1 MLNISDLLIYEYEKE
16 YSFEYRFKVKRSYSD
31 PKIYTAKDDL
41 KKRWYVYYSYRDPKT
56 GRLKK
61 MPPIYGNVN
70 YYKTK
75 SERLNILMSFQ
86 RNLLKLLK
94 EGYNPFEDCT
104 NLYESKTTDTFTTV
118 NVPPPAPVEEPK
130 MGLEEAFIFAMKLKK
145 STLNQTSY
153 RGLNNR
159 IDNFLKWMKEHYPV
173 IIHIEDLSKKIVTSF
188 LNYQLEKT
196 SPRNRNNYRTD
207 LSSVV
212 QMLEDNEII
221 IVNYVKK
228 IPTIKSIPTRNKTY
242 SSNQQEEIFKYLE
255 TADPILLLYIQ
266 FISYNFL
273 RPLEVCRL
281 KIKDINTLDSKLE
294 FKAKNS
300 PLKTK
305 IIPEILMKEIPD
317 LSGLNPEHYLFTP
330 KKIGD
335 SWDTQENNRRDHFS
349 KRFKAVVKDH
359 FKLGKD
365 YGLYSFR
372 HTFITKLYRKF
383 VKASSPYS
391 AKSKLLLVTG
401 HSTMDALQKY
411 LRDIDAELPEDYSS
425 YLN

>member
-1 MLNISDLLIYEYEKE
+1 MPNISALLTFEYKSE
-16 YSFEYRFKVKRSYSD
+16 YSFKVKKLYSE

-41 KKRWYVYYSYRDPKT
+41 KKRWYVYYSYRDPES
-56 GRLKK
+56 GLLKK

-70 YYKTK
+70 FFKTK
-75 SERLNILMSFQ
+75 AERLNVLVSFQ

-94 EGYNPFEDCT
+94 EGYNPFVDNT
-104 NLYESKTTDTFTTV
+104 NLYERKTTDPITTV
-118 NVPPPAPVEEPK
+118 NVPPPAPVEAPK
-130 MGLEEAFIFAMKLKK
+130 MPLVEAFSFAMKLKK
-145 STLNQTSY
+145 STLNDTSY

-159 IDNFLKWMKEHYPV
+159 IDNFLKWMKAHSPA
-173 IIHIEDLSKKIVTSF
+173 IKHIEDLNKKTVTSF

-207 LSSVV
+207 LSSVF

-221 IVNYVKK
+221 LVNYVKK
-228 IPTIKSIPTRNKTY
+228 IPTIKAVPTRNKTY
-242 SSNQQEEIFKYLE
+242 SSNQQEEIFKHLE
-255 TADPILLLYIQ
+255 TADPILLLYIK

-273 RPLEVCRL
+273 RPLEVCRV
-281 KIKDINTLDSKLE
+281 KVKDINILDRKLE
-294 FKAKNS
+294 YKAKNS

-305 IIPEILMKEIPD
+305 IIPEILMREIPN
-317 LSGLNPEHYLFTP
+317 LSDLNPEHYLFTP

-335 SWDTQENNRRDHFS
+335 AWDTQENNRRDYFS

-372 HTFITKLYRKF
+372 HTFITRLYREL
-383 VKASSPYS
+383 VKGSSPFA
-391 AKSKLLLVTG
+391 AKSKLMLITG
-401 HSTMDALQKY
+401 HGTMDALQKY
-411 LRDIDAELPEDYSS
+411 LRDIDAELPEDYSH
-425 YLN
+425 LLK

>member
-1 MLNISDLLIYEYEKE
+1 
-16 YSFEYRFKVKRSYSD
+16 
-31 PKIYTAKDDL
+31 
-41 KKRWYVYYSYRDPKT
+41 
-56 GRLKK
+56 
-61 MPPIYGNVN
+61 
-70 YYKTK
+70 
-75 SERLNILMSFQ
+75 
-86 RNLLKLLK
+86 
-94 EGYNPFEDCT
+94 
-104 NLYESKTTDTFTTV
+104 
-118 NVPPPAPVEEPK
+118 

-159 IDNFLKWMKEHYPV
+159 IDNFLKWMKEHYPA
-173 IIHIEDLSKKIVTSF
+173 IIHIEDLSKKIVTAF

-228 IPTIKSIPTRNKTY
+228 IPTIKSVPTRNKTY